1 MGAACTEPEDAGMT
15 LGHAHRQSLPRT
27 TFGDS
32 MFRTLGVVA
41 ALIVANGAW
50 AQTLATP
57 DTAASAPQNATPTA
71 QSITVTGKRYL
82 GEVASGGAR
91 IDAAVKDL
99 PLSLTVATDK
109 LIQDL
114 QPRNLVELAD
124 QVAGVSQRVGGPGAF
139 SNDYTVRGFS
149 SFSSGAAVNG
159 FRSDGFVQARE
170 PQHFERVEFLKGPAS
185 VLYGATGALGG
196 LVNYVTKTPER
207 QAFTKLSL
215 HGGQFSYGRTTLD
228 ANLPLGD
235 NAEARLNAAVM
246 RDERLQAFG
255 ETRSAFVAPVIR
267 WRPVAGLTL
276 LAEAF
281 YFDGKEGGREST
293 SRPAVPQ
300 SFDIPIRTK
309 LGERDSE
316 RRLENTGGR
325 FEAVWALSPS
335 VDLRQGINHAKAVSG
350 GKDDFPVQFGSPSDL
365 FATPTAF
372 NRARDVTEDSNKD
385 LSSQTELR
393 WRFAVGPTKH
403 KALIGVEWLQL
414 TFGPYYFFTQP
425 LAPIDFNAPVYSGPL
440 GVPVFSSEGKS
451 RSKTR
456 ALYAQDFIEIGA
468 RWKALVGVRYDDVVS
483 TSSFCDGFRSCLN
496 DADPAVNGASP
507 AASERAV
514 SPRAGIVYAPLPG
527 LNLYGSWS
535 KSFNPNPFPDRS
547 GDILPAERGQ
557 QIELGVKQTL
567 PDNSLSYTL
576 SVFNLVRTDVPTEDP
591 ADPFFQIAV
600 GEQRSRGIELEA
612 TWQPTS
618 NAQLTANA
626 AFIDAK
632 VTRDNVITVG
642 SRLPEAPRIEGG
654 LTALLGLAALGSP
667 ATEVLLSLYYTGRR
681 DTLARPL
688 VLSIPAATRIDAALF
703 HQFSKALRLQLN
715 VTNLA
720 NKRNFDP
727 TNQGVR
733 EQSPRRVTVGMN
745 AEF

>member
-1 MGAACTEPEDAGMT
+1 MT
-15 LGHAHRQSLPRT
+15 HAQAHRRSPPRT
-27 TFGDS
+27 TFGS
-32 MFRTLGVVA
+32 CMFRRHSVA
-41 ALIVANGAW
+41 ATLIAAHSAW
-50 AQTLATP
+50 AQTATP
-57 DTAASAPQNATPTA
+57 PDAAASAPATA

-109 LIQDL
+109 LIEDL

-215 HGGQFSYGRTTLD
+215 HGGQFHYGRTTLD
-228 ANLPLGD
+228 TNLPLGD

-255 ETRSAFVAPVIR
+255 ETRSTFIAPVIR
-267 WRPVAGLTL
+267 WRPVPGLAL

-281 YFDGKEGGREST
+281 YFDGKEGGRESN

-316 RRLENTGGR
+316 RTLENSGGR
-325 FEAVWALSPS
+325 IEAVWALSPN
-335 VDLRQGINHAKAVSG
+335 VDLRQGINYAKAVSG
-350 GKDDFPVQFGSPSDL
+350 GKDDFPVQFESLADL

-372 NRARDVTEDSNKD
+372 NRARDVTEDSNED

-393 WRFAVGPTKH
+393 WRFAWGPMKH
-403 KALIGVEWLQL
+403 KALVGVEWLQL

-425 LAPIDFNAPVYSGPL
+425 LAPIDFTAPVYSGPL
-440 GVPVFSSEGKS
+440 GPPVFSSEGQS

-456 ALYAQDFIEIGA
+456 ALYAQDFIELGA
-468 RWKALVGVRYDDVVS
+468 QWKALVGLRYDDVVS
-483 TSSFCDGFRSCLN
+483 TSAFCEDFRGCLK
-496 DADPAVNGASP
+496 DADLD
-507 AASERAV
+507 AATERAV

-535 KSFNPNPFPDRS
+535 KSFNPNPFPDRN
-547 GDILPAERGQ
+547 GNILPAERGQ
-557 QIELGVKQTL
+557 QIELGVKHTL

-591 ADPFFQIAV
+591 ADPNFQIAV
-600 GEQRSRGIELEA
+600 GEQRSRGVELEA
-612 TWQPTS
+612 TWRPTS
-618 NAQLTANA
+618 SAQLTANA
-626 AFIDAK
+626 AFIDAE
-632 VTRDNVITVG
+632 VTRDNVIAVG
-642 SRLPEAPRIEGG
+642 SRLPEAPRVEGG
-654 LTALLGLAALGSP
+654 VTALLGLAALGAP
-667 ATEVLLSLYYTGRR
+667 DTELMLGAYYTGRR
-681 DTLARPL
+681 DTPARPL

-703 HQFSKALRLQLN
+703 HQLSKALRLQLN
-715 VTNLA
+715 ITNLA

-727 TNQGVR
+727 TNQGIR
-733 EQSPRRVTVGMN
+733 EQSPRRVTVGMS
-745 AEF
+745 AAF